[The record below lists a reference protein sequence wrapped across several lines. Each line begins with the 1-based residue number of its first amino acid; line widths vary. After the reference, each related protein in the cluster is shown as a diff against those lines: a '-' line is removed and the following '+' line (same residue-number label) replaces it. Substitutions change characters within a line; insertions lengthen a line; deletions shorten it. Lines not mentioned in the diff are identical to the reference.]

1 MMLASNWHRT
11 THDFVPV
18 AILVPRFNDD
28 YVCRKRLWSPTCVEG
43 PGHVN
48 RGHGVHA
55 ADESDAV
62 MIDHMRLWV
71 GRRLT
76 LRLVQKSGASYLR
89 ECIGLK
95 CRWRLVL
102 AALFVFDT

>member
-1 MMLASNWHRT
+1 MMIMFVARDFGVRLASKARAT
-11 THDFVPV
+11 LIAVT
-18 AILVPRFNDD
+18 
-28 YVCRKRLWSPTCVEG
+28 E
-43 PGHVN
+43 
-48 RGHGVHA
+48 VHA